1 MQKSS
6 SCLCDRACTHSSNS
20 FADPQSPVILYLMY
34 VCLRRSK
41 TYVFFLAG
49 QWGWGSVSVSES
61 VCVFLYGVIMTM
73 SETE

>member
-1 MQKSS
+1 MTG
-6 SCLCDRACTHSSNS
+6 LVHTA
-20 FADPQSPVILYLMY
+20 VILLTPKACNFIPH